1 MIVYKMLLLRAPNV
15 NNSHILVAKQFNF
28 LRKHSRPNLE
38 VKMPNLNFS
47 EKIEK
52 VVIKCKKF

>member
-1 MIVYKMLLLRAPNV
+1 MLSLRAPNV
-15 NNSHILVAKQFNF
+15 NNSHILVGKQFNF